1 MPSITGECCRLRT
14 PPQILVV
21 DDDPTSLEVLR
32 ARLSAQGYEVVIA
45 VDGDDALRCARE
57 LEPDLVL
64 LDVMMPKIDGISV
77 LKELKQDATL
87 RYIPVILVTAKVD
100 TRDIVKGLEAGGDDY
115 ITKPFEQ
122 AVVVARIRSLL
133 RIKEIHDVAELQE
146 TQLKEKTEQST
157 SRNR

>member
-14 PPQILVV
+14 PPRILVV
-21 DDDPTSLEVLR
+21 DDDPTNLEVLR

-45 VDGDDALRCARE
+45 VDGDEALRCARE

-87 RYIPVILVTAKVD
+87 RHIPVILVTAKGD
-100 TRDIVKGLEAGGDDY
+100 SRDILHGLEAGAGDD
-115 ITKPFEQ
+115 
-122 AVVVARIRSLL
+122 
-133 RIKEIHDVAELQE
+133 H
-146 TQLKEKTEQST
+146 
-157 SRNR
+157 